1 MSYRAIKPCRFAGRD
16 FRVGEIV
23 PEALLA
29 PGAKKRLLSMGILA
43 SGDEPAAPA
52 PKPQPTRKAKPKAD
66 EGKAGEGK

>member
-29 PGAKKRLLSMGILA
+29 PGAKKRLLSMGVLA
-43 SGDEPAAPA
+43 SGAELTAPE
-52 PKPQPTRKAKPKAD
+52 PKPARKAKPKA
-66 EGKAGEGK
+66 GEGK

>member
-29 PGAKKRLLSMGILA
+29 PGAKKRLLSMGPCLRRRA
-43 SGDEPAAPA
+43 CRARA
-52 PKPQPTRKAKPKAD
+52 
-66 EGKAGEGK
+66 